1 MGAQADCLKSN
12 PFFVLVRWPHKT
24 NYPVRYYSM
33 KAQLLLL
40 LLFLS
45 VSGVFGQDDPSKI
58 TVRITKA
65 AGNVYFLD
73 CEGGFGGGNV
83 AASVGDD
90 GVLLVDDMFALMAPK
105 IVSALKT
112 VSDKPV
118 RIILNTH
125 FHGDHIQGN
134 RAFRNQAV
142 IIGQE
147 NIAKRITAAKDYPR
161 MIDLVPQ
168 VTFYDRI
175 SLNFNG
181 EEIQMIHFTNSH
193 TDSDSIVYFTKSKV
207 LHLGDMFF
215 FGMFPAV
222 YTEGGGNIRQLVR
235 SLSEIVTEYPAD
247 TKVVP
252 GHGNLATMQDLKN
265 YVSMLKE
272 TIGIVEGKI
281 KQGETL
287 DQMKAEKVLAK
298 FDTLGSGGA
307 QTTDQYLA
315 MLYKLLSAEN
325 H

>member
-1 MGAQADCLKSN
+1 MKKLAL
-12 PFFVLVRWPHKT
+12 FVLLAA
-24 NYPVRYYSM
+24 S
-33 KAQLLLL
+33 
-40 LLFLS
+40 S
-45 VSGVFGQDDPSKI
+45 VFAQDDPSKI
-58 TVRITKA
+58 TVRATKA

-73 CEGGFGGGNV
+73 CVGGFGGGNV

-90 GVLLVDDMFALMAPK
+90 GILMVDDMFAVMAPK
-105 IVSALKT
+105 IQAALKPI
-112 VSDKPV
+112 SDKPV
-118 RIILNTH
+118 RIILDTH

-134 RAFRNQAV
+134 RAFRDSAV

-147 NIAKRITAAKDYPR
+147 NIAKRIMAAKNAPK
-161 MIDLVPQ
+161 MLDLIPQ

-181 EEIQMIHFTNSH
+181 EEIQMVHFTNSH

-222 YTEGGGNIRQLVR
+222 YTEGGGNIRQLVN
-235 SLSEIVTEYPAD
+235 SLTQIIAEYPAD
-247 TKVVP
+247 AKVIP
-252 GHGNLATMQDLKN
+252 GHGNLATMQDLKD
-265 YVSMLKE
+265 YLRMLKD
-272 TIGIVEGKI
+272 TIGIVEDKM
-281 KQGETL
+281 KKGETL

-298 FDTLGSGGA
+298 YDALGSGGA

-315 MLYKLLSAEN
+315 MLYKLLSSEN